1 MANFAKNAKI
11 YISIAFICAGLFFAS
26 FNFCFANENQIQKEN
41 QKYEEIY
48 RNLPEPDFSYIF
60 NLDPYQSEE
69 YTKYMYA
76 PYPLFRTAI
85 RFVFKNTVIEPGYY
99 LLTPREKTD
108 IGMCFLKQTARC
120 SILSRCMKKT
130 LLSRLSIKDMYPSAN
145 LHSGRIYARKQET
158 PWADFLKNKPRERLR
173 PSHT

>member
-99 LLTPREKTD
+99 LLTPREK
-108 IGMCFLKQTARC
+108 
-120 SILSRCMKKT
+120 
-130 LLSRLSIKDMYPSAN
+130 N
-145 LHSGRIYARKQET
+145 
-158 PWADFLKNKPRERLR
+158 
-173 PSHT
+173 